1 MAVTDIRTTSLVGM
15 ARRPSARG
23 QILLASVFVVVA
35 IVAGVWI
42 WQSWGGVFATHL
54 VGDSASLAGALIAA
68 GCTGWAARSSRA
80 RERRGWLAL
89 TAGLVAWVI
98 GAAIR
103 SYYETWRGLDLFPS
117 PSVADVAL
125 LLFPVGA
132 VAALLLLP
140 AGVSRQSRIR
150 QVLDATIVAT
160 SVIILAWVALLER
173 VFRGDHHSGL
183 ATSVSLAYLIADAA
197 VVAIAILVFAG
208 ARPARRPSLGLLA
221 GGLGLMAGANIAV
234 TYLRNLGEDQADDFV
249 DLARFIAFG
258 LVALAALTGVRPPPG
273 DERSPTQIAP
283 RVRLWLPYLPLV
295 LAVGIWFG
303 RVLPAVGLV
312 LMILAVLLIATVL
325 VRQFVVLDENHHL
338 LSDVA
343 QLAYRDQLTGL
354 ANRTLFLDR
363 LECAVARRR
372 RDAGPL
378 AVLCL
383 DLDNFKTV
391 NDDLGHPAGDEL
403 LVRVAG
409 RLSACLRSSESVAR
423 LGGDEFAVLVE
434 GSVEE
439 ALTAADRIL
448 DVFGSPI
455 VLDGVALT
463 VRPSIGLTLAAA
475 HPSLTTVDDLLRQ
488 ADLAMYAAK
497 RSGGGC
503 VRSFVPGLP
512 NPYEMPERSAPTS
525 EPASDEVTSAQE
537 PPAEAPRAQRLPL
550 AVRLTLVALVVG
562 LVVFACSTLIRDYP
576 GRNVPLDSWLY
587 DTLMLSA
594 AALVLA
600 RAWRIPRERWA
611 WLLIGA
617 GMALAAFG
625 DVVYAV
631 WVPEGASPSL
641 ADPLYLAFYP
651 LGYAGLLLLVHTALR
666 TVPTAILLDGL
677 VVGCTVA
684 AVAAALAFGPI
695 NAEADGSPATVSVG
709 LAYAAG
715 DLLMLALAVGVL
727 ALLGWHTDR
736 RWRLLVAGF
745 IVWAVADTVYLFRT
759 ADGAYLEGTWI
770 DAGWP
775 AAFLLI
781 AVASWRPSATRV
793 SRAKPGLG
801 SFVTPVVCAVLA
813 LGVSVFAYGD
823 RLSVALAAV
832 TLIAVAI
839 RFAVTFRD
847 VTAMAQLHQQAMTD
861 ELTGLPNRRALATA
875 LTAASFERTPEANEL
890 PRSRLG
896 LVLMDVDEF
905 GEIND
910 SLGRGVGDELLRR
923 IANRLSATVRRDDL
937 LARTGADEF
946 AVLLTGGLDLTTAR
960 AQAGCLIEAL
970 RTPFALDHITVRADV
985 RVAIA
990 LCPDHCTQPEQ
1001 LLSRAEATMV
1011 HASTSVGRIAVY
1023 HAGVDLPTS
1032 NGSRLV
1038 KELRTAL
1045 HTDELTCHYQPKISA
1060 RGEQVHSVEALV
1072 RWQHPT
1078 RGLLLPDQ
1086 FLPAAEQAGLMRPV
1100 TTRVLDIALA
1110 QIRTWRDEGITLT
1123 IAVNLST
1130 TNLLDLDLVG
1140 TISRLLRTHEV
1151 PAKTLILEIT
1161 ESTLTTDS
1169 QRSRNTVAALRR
1181 LGIRLSIDDYG
1192 TGWSSLA
1199 RLQDLSV
1206 DELKLDGVFVARL
1219 ARDPRSIAIVRSTVA
1234 LAHSLG
1240 ADLVAEG
1247 VEDLDTLNALRLY
1260 GCDITQ
1266 GHVHS
1271 PALPADVF
1279 KKWLDHRMRDPQFG
1293 VGAKVG

>member
-1 MAVTDIRTTSLVGM
+1 MAVIEGRSPAETP
-15 ARRPSARG
+15 RPVLTNG
-23 QILLASVFVVVA
+23 QILVALMFAVVA
-35 IVAGVWI
+35 IVVGVWI
-42 WQSWGGVFATHL
+42 WQGWGGVFATHL
-54 VGDSASLAGALIAA
+54 VGDSASLAAALIAA
-68 GCTGWAARSSRA
+68 GCTGWAARSSRG

-89 TAGLVAWVI
+89 TAGLVAWAI
-98 GAAIR
+98 GAAIW
-103 SYYETWRGLDLFPS
+103 SYYGTWRGLDLLSS
-117 PSVADVAL
+117 PSIADVAF
-125 LLFPVGA
+125 LLFPLGA
-132 VAALLLLP
+132 IAALLWLP
-140 AGVSRQSRIR
+140 EAVNRRSRIR
-150 QVLDATIVAT
+150 QVLDAMIVAT
-160 SVIILAWVALLER
+160 SVIILAWVAVLER
-173 VFRGDHHSGL
+173 LFRGDDRSGL
-183 ATSVSLAYLIADAA
+183 ATAVPLAYLVADAA
-197 VVAIAILVFAG
+197 VVAIAMLVFAG

-221 GGLGLMAGANIAV
+221 GGIGLMAGADFAV
-234 TYLRNLGEDQADDFV
+234 VYMSMLGGDEPHHFI

-258 LVALAALTGVRPPPG
+258 LVALAALTGVRAPG
-273 DERSPTQIAP
+273 DERSSTQMES

-295 LAVGIWFG
+295 FAVGIWFG
-303 RVLPAVGLV
+303 RVLPAIGP
-312 LMILAVLLIATVL
+312 VLLILGVLLVVTAL
-325 VRQFVVLDENHHL
+325 VRQFVVLDENHDL

-354 ANRTLFLDR
+354 ANRTLFLNR
-363 LECAVARRR
+363 LGHAVDRRR
-372 RDAGPL
+372 REGGPL

-391 NDDLGHPAGDEL
+391 NDELGHPAGDEL

-409 RLSACLRSSESVAR
+409 RLSECLRSSESVAR

-439 ALTAADRIL
+439 ALTTADRIL

-455 VLDGVALT
+455 VVDGVALA
-463 VRPSIGLTLAAA
+463 VRPSIGLTLATTD
-475 HPSLTTVDDLLRQ
+475 PSMTTVDDLLRQ

-512 NPYEMPERSAPTS
+512 NPYERPDKSA
-525 EPASDEVTSAQE
+525 PASDPPSDEEASTPE
-537 PPAEAPRAQRLPL
+537 PPTEAPRAQRLPL

-562 LVVFACSTLIRDYP
+562 LVVYAHSTLIREYP
-576 GRNVPLDSWLY
+576 GRNVLLDSWLY

-594 AALVLA
+594 AGLVLV
-600 RAWRIPRERWA
+600 RAWRVPRERWA
-611 WLLIGA
+611 WLFIGA
-617 GMALAAFG
+617 GMAVSACG
-625 DVVYAV
+625 EVVYAV

-651 LGYAGLLLLVHTALR
+651 LGYVGLLLLVRTALR
-666 TVPTAILLDGL
+666 KVPTAILLDGL

-695 NAEADGSPATVSVG
+695 KAAADGSPATVSVG

-715 DLLMLALAVGVL
+715 DVLMFALAAGVL

-745 IVWAVADTVYLFRT
+745 IVWSVADTVYLFRT
-759 ADGAYLEGTWI
+759 AEGAYLEGTWI
-770 DAGWP
+770 DACWP
-775 AAFLLI
+775 AAYLLI
-781 AVASWRPSATRV
+781 ALASWCPSATV
-793 SRAKPGLG
+793 VLRAKPGLG
-801 SFVTPVVCAVLA
+801 SFVPPVVCAVLA

-832 TLIAVAI
+832 TLIAVAV

-847 VTAMAQLHQQAMTD
+847 VSAMAQLHHHAMTD

-875 LTAASFERTPEANEL
+875 LTAASFERTPEANEFA
-890 PRSRLG
+890 RSRLG
-896 LVLMDVDEF
+896 LVLLDVDQF

-923 IANRLSATVRRDDL
+923 IANRLSETVRPEDL

-960 AQAGCLIEAL
+960 AQAGRLIEAL

-1001 LLSRAEATMV
+1001 LPSRAEATMA
-1011 HASTSVGRIAVY
+1011 HASTAVGRIAVY
-1023 HAGVDLPTS
+1023 HAGVDLPS
-1032 NGSRLV
+1032 RNGTRLV
-1038 KELRTAL
+1038 KELRSAL
-1045 HTDELTCHYQPKISA
+1045 HTAELTCHYQPKISA
-1060 RGEQVHSVEALV
+1060 RDEQVHSVEALV

-1086 FLPAAEQAGLMRPV
+1086 FLPAAEQAGLMRPM

-1110 QIRTWRDEGITLT
+1110 QIRSWREDGIALTL
-1123 IAVNLST
+1123 AVNLST

-1140 TISRLLRTHEV
+1140 TISRLLCTYEV
-1151 PAKTLILEIT
+1151 PAETLILEIT

-1169 QRSRNTVAALRR
+1169 QRFQSTVAALRN

-1271 PALPADVF
+1271 PPLPAEVL
-1279 KKWLDHRMRDPQFG
+1279 KKWIEHRMRDPQFG
-1293 VGAKVG
+1293 VGASVG

>member
-1 MAVTDIRTTSLVGM
+1 MPVNEVRTAHPAGT
-15 ARRPSARG
+15 ARPVLSRG
-23 QILLASVFVVVA
+23 QVWIASVYLVVA
-35 IVAGVWI
+35 LVAAMWLSQG
-42 WQSWGGVFATHL
+42 WGGEFAAHV
-54 VGDSASLAGALIAA
+54 VGDGAALAGALAAA
-68 GCTGWAARSSRA
+68 GCTGWAARSTRGRA
-80 RERRGWLAL
+80 RRGWLAL
-89 TAGLVAWVI
+89 TVGLVAWAV
-98 GAAIR
+98 GAGIWT
-103 SYYETWRGLDLFPS
+103 YYEVWRGPDLFPR
-117 PSVADVAL
+117 PSIADVPF

-132 VAALLLLP
+132 VAALLWLP
-140 AGVSRQSRIR
+140 AGTTRQSGIR
-150 QVLDATIVAT
+150 QVLDAIIVAT
-160 SVIILAWVALLER
+160 SIIILAWVTLLER
-173 VFRGDHHSGL
+173 AFVGTGHSGL
-183 ATSVSLAYLIADAA
+183 AALVPLTYLMLDCV
-197 VVAIAILVFAG
+197 VVAVAILVFA
-208 ARPARRPSLGLLA
+208 AALPARRLSLGLLA
-221 GGLGLMAGANIAV
+221 GGLGLTAAADLAV
-234 TYLRNLGEDQADDFV
+234 TYTLTFTGTETDHFT
-249 DLARFIAFG
+249 DLVRYFAFG
-258 LVALAALTGVRPPPG
+258 LVALAALTAIRAPTDEPSPP
-273 DERSPTQIAP
+273 QVAP
-283 RVRLWLPYLPLV
+283 RTRLWLPYLPLV
-295 LAVGIWFG
+295 LAVSIWFG
-303 RVLPAVGLV
+303 RVLPAIGLV
-312 LMILAVLLIATVL
+312 MLILAVLLVFAVL
-325 VRQFVVLDENHHL
+325 VRQFVVLDHNHHL

-363 LECAVARRR
+363 LERAVARRR
-372 RDAGPL
+372 RDGGPL

-403 LVRVAG
+403 LVRVAR
-409 RLSACLRSSESVAR
+409 RLSACLRSSDSVAR

-455 VLDGVALT
+455 VVDGVALT
-463 VRPSIGLTLAAA
+463 VRPSIGLTLAVAD
-475 HPSLTTVDDLLRQ
+475 PSLTTVDDLLRQ

-512 NPYEMPERSAPTS
+512 NPYEMPERSAPDS
-525 EPASDEVTSAQE
+525 EPPSDEAAGTQE
-537 PPAEAPRAQRLPL
+537 TPTEVPRAQRLPL

-562 LVVFACSTLIRDYP
+562 LLVFAYSTLIRDSP
-576 GRNVPLDSWLY
+576 GRIVALDSWLY
-587 DTLMLSA
+587 DSLMLA
-594 AALVLA
+594 ATGLVLA
-600 RAWRIPRERWA
+600 RAWRFPRERWA
-611 WLLIGA
+611 WLLIGV
-617 GMALAAFG
+617 GMAIAAVG
-625 DVVYAV
+625 DVVYAL
-631 WVPEGASPSL
+631 WVPEGVSPSL

-651 LGYAGLLLLVHTALR
+651 LGYAGLLLLVRTALR

-677 VVGCTVA
+677 VVACTVA

-695 NAEADGSPATVSVG
+695 KAVADGSPAAVSVG

-715 DLLMLALAVGVL
+715 DLTMLALAVGVL

-736 RWRLLVAGF
+736 RWCLLVAGF
-745 IVWAVADTVYLFRT
+745 IVWAVADTGYLFRT
-759 ADGAYLEGTWI
+759 AEGAYLEGTWI

-775 AAFLLI
+775 TAYLLI
-781 AVASWRPSATRV
+781 AVASWTPSATPV
-793 SRAKPGLG
+793 PRAKPGLG
-801 SFVTPVVCAVLA
+801 SFVAPVMCAVLA

-823 RLSVALAAV
+823 RLPVSLAAV
-832 TLIAVAI
+832 TLIVVAV

-847 VTAMAQLHQQAMTD
+847 VSSMAQLHQHAMTD

-875 LTAASFERTPEANEL
+875 LTAASFERTPEMNGHS
-890 PRSRLG
+890 RSRLG
-896 LVLMDVDEF
+896 LVLLDVDQF

-910 SLGRGVGDELLRR
+910 SLGRPVGDELLRR
-923 IANRLSATVRRDDL
+923 IANRLSETIRPEDL

-946 AVLLTGGLDLTTAR
+946 AVLLTGGIDLTTAR

-970 RTPFALDHITVRADV
+970 RAPMALNHITVRADV

-990 LCPDHCTQPEQ
+990 LCPDHCTRPEQ
-1001 LLSRAEATMV
+1001 LLSRAEATV
-1011 HASTSVGRIAVY
+1011 RHASAAVGRIAVY
-1023 HAGVDLPTS
+1023 HAGVDLPTLS
-1032 NGSRLV
+1032 GTRLV
-1038 KELRTAL
+1038 NELRSAL

-1060 RGEQVHSVEALV
+1060 RDEQVHSVEALV
-1072 RWQHPT
+1072 RWRHPT

-1086 FLPAAEQAGLMRPV
+1086 FLPTAEQAGLMRPM

-1110 QIRTWRDEGITLT
+1110 QIRSWRDEGITLT
-1123 IAVNLST
+1123 LAVNLST

-1140 TISRLLRTHEV
+1140 TVSRLLSIYQV
-1151 PAKTLILEIT
+1151 PAESLILEIT
-1161 ESTLTTDS
+1161 ESTLAPDS
-1169 QRSRNTVAALRR
+1169 QRSQNTVAALRH

-1206 DELKLDGVFVARL
+1206 DELKLDGVFIARL

-1247 VEDLDTLNALRLY
+1247 VEDLDTLNALRQY

-1271 PALPADVF
+1271 PPLPADVF
-1279 KKWLDHRMRDPQFG
+1279 RKWLELRMRDPQFG
-1293 VGAKVG
+1293 VGAGVG